1 MTQELTGRVAI
12 VTGAGRNI
20 GRAIAL
26 ALADGGAAVVVN
38 ARANAQEAQ
47 GVAGEIE
54 RAGGKAAAAVA
65 DVADADAVARMVEQA
80 ASRFGRIDILVNN
93 AAVRAE
99 QAFETMTLADWRA
112 VTAVILDGA
121 FNCVKACL
129 PHLKHSGAGAVV
141 NIGGL
146 SAHTGAAHRAH
157 VVAAKA
163 GLIGFTRALAHELAP
178 EIRVNTVTP
187 GLMATP
193 RPAGQPLPQHH

>member
-1 MTQELTGRVAI
+1 RARRSRACAPWLMGRSTFRPCAGERVPVQLVPPAPIEDQMTQELSGRVAI

-38 ARANAQEAQ
+38 ARSNVQEAKA
-47 GVAGEIE
+47 VAGEIE
-54 RAGGKAAAAVA
+54 RAGGKAFAAVA

-121 FNCVKACL
+121 FNC
-129 PHLKHSGAGAVV
+129 
-141 NIGGL
+141 
-146 SAHTGAAHRAH
+146 
-157 VVAAKA
+157 
-163 GLIGFTRALAHELAP
+163 
-178 EIRVNTVTP
+178 
-187 GLMATP
+187 
-193 RPAGQPLPQHH
+193 